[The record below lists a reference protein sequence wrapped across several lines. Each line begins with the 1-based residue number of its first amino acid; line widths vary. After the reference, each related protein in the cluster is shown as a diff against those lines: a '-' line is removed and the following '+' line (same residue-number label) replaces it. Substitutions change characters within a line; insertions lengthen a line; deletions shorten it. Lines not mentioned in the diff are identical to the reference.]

1 VGRALGAGSVT
12 MPLDVLDSHATTR
25 HGRWR
30 QRMVD
35 TLRCGHCGHPMPDND
50 LRRVCPPCRRRHMA
64 LTHYK
69 RYFLADFGIR
79 PKSRAKVR
87 R

>member
-1 VGRALGAGSVT
+1 MTVA
-12 MPLDVLDSHATTR
+12 MDVLDDHATTR

-35 TLRCGHCGHPMPDND
+35 QLRCGHCGHDMPEND
-50 LRRVCPPCRRRHMA
+50 LRRICPDCRRRHTA

-69 RYFLADFGIR
+69 RHFYADFGIV
-79 PKSRAKVR
+79 PKSRAKR
-87 R
+87 